1 MLYLENNTTFSGS
14 DIRVYVYRSV
24 QDFKDLEYTNKV
36 DGNRVTKSKTN
47 FDSLINPAN
56 PNEFDEFSFQD
67 INSKIDAQLDGVG
80 AERAGIINTSK
91 INPNYIDIVKQG
103 SDKAAIDLA
112 RKYQMSKLQTTMNRN
127 SRKIKTPDGKNSS
140 KPIIELGS
148 LYSLTYSSF
157 REKIAVRTLGR
168 VSAKDY
174 TRGQRTI
181 AGSMNFTIFQSHEL
195 MDFLRLPSQASD
207 IVLLDQL
214 PKFNLM
220 LLMINEYGG
229 ASILHLFNVTI
240 STESQQTSVEDL
252 ALMNQ
257 VTFYA
262 EDIMTIENV
271 GNLFE
276 TSLSMLHPT
285 ILAGRSL
292 QFYNKNQ
299 PTTLEDL
306 FEMNSG
312 EDSRVQN
319 IINRSRG
326 LF

>member
-14 DIRVYVYRSV
+14 DIRVYVYR
-24 QDFKDLEYTNKV
+24 DAEDLKTNYRDKV
-36 DGNRVTKSKTN
+36 DGNRVQRTKEQHQDPVNPFDPNPFDNIPLTDMNDIVDAKTKGLTS
-47 FDSLINPAN
+47 DS
-56 PNEFDEFSFQD
+56 F
-67 INSKIDAQLDGVG
+67 G
-80 AERAGIINTSK
+80 AINTSK
-91 INPNYIDIVKQG
+91 VNTNYIDIVKQG
-103 SDKAAIDLA
+103 SDRQAIELA
-112 RKYQMSKLQTTMNRN
+112 RKYQNSKLQTTMNRN
-127 SRKIKTPDGKNSS
+127 ALEGKDGKTYL

-148 LYSLTYSSF
+148 IYSITYSSF

-168 VSAKDY
+168 VSAKGY

-195 MDFLRLPSQASD
+195 MDFLRKPSQASD

-214 PKFNLM
+214 PKFNIM

-257 VTFYA
+257 VSFYA
-262 EDIMTIENV
+262 EDIMTVENV

-285 ILAGRSL
+285 VLAGRSL

-312 EDSRVQN
+312 ETGKVQN
-319 IINRSRG
+319 YINRSRG